1 VGIELS
7 LSVYIWNELITQTL
21 DSVPQSQLFFFHA
34 LNQYPVTPRVGLQ
47 FVELLID
54 RPMPILH
61 DG

>member
-1 VGIELS
+1 M
-7 LSVYIWNELITQTL
+7 L
-21 DSVPQSQLFFFHA
+21 DSIPQSQLFFFHA